1 MALPYPTRAA
11 TTAASRIYTNPTPRA
26 TVEPTPHSIHANPD
40 GPGNG
45 ATVGFEVTI
54 DLLRQCYN
62 ALRDIQQL
70 LANIAEGLQ
79 QLNEL
84 LRKEFS
90 RNFFL
95 VCAGIGIAFAGFVV
109 SVVQAIMQRIKG

>member
-11 TTAASRIYTNPTPRA
+11 TTATSRIYTNPTPRA

-45 ATVGFEVTI
+45 ATVGFEVMI
-54 DLLRQCYN
+54 DLLRQCYD

-90 RNFFL
+90 GNFRL
-95 VCAGIGIAFAGFVV
+95 VCVGLLIALAG
-109 SVVQAIMQRIKG
+109 SVASVAQAIIQHNKR